1 MKSQA
6 QNRARNICAPP
17 RLLRLLFDIT
27 SAIDYN
33 VSVMRYLFYDVECSN
48 CFNGEGKI
56 CSFGYVITDEEFN
69 VLEKRDIVMNP
80 ASRFYLRRKEGRP
93 EIELAYSEEYF
104 RSQPKF
110 DKFYEEIKNLLEE
123 PDQIVMGHSILNDVK
138 HLAYQCKRYK
148 FPCINYRFGDS
159 QLIYKKFVQ
168 NGSGSQVGL
177 ARICEE
183 FDIQPEHLH
192 RSDDDAWAT
201 MEFVRKI
208 CAQKHVSL
216 YRLLSDN
223 PECTGEI
230 DNFEITMNGVSVTRS
245 KRFLQRLLEEYVKTL
260 RPAQGGELEGK
271 RFCMSRKF
279 ERDNADL
286 CGYFAKKCFELG
298 GRYTRNAMRCNV
310 LVMADDEPCTRE
322 KAIRADAKFCKRVT
336 FITLEQFEQTLHIT
350 EEEKPVAAEFSLDKV
365 VSLPAVAYG
374 KPLKFTIGDRAKKEK
389 ATQTGGEG
397 GEGGEK
403 KKKKRRKR
411 KKSAA
416 GTPDKAQA
424 E

>member
-1 MKSQA
+1 
-6 QNRARNICAPP
+6 
-17 RLLRLLFDIT
+17 
-27 SAIDYN
+27 
-33 VSVMRYLFYDVECSN
+33 MRYLFYDVECSN

-56 CSFGYVITDEEFN
+56 CSFGYVITDEDFN
-69 VLEKRDIVMNP
+69 VLEKNDLVMNP

-104 RSQPKF
+104 RAQPKF
-110 DKFYEEIKNLLEE
+110 DKFYEKIKYMLEE

-168 NGSGSQVGL
+168 HGSGSQVGL

-183 FDIQPEHLH
+183 FDIHPEHLH

-201 MEFVRKI
+201 MEFVKI
-208 CAQKHVSL
+208 ICKQKHVSL

-230 DNFEITMNGVSVTRS
+230 NNFEITMNGVSVTRS
-245 KRFLQRLLEEYVKTL
+245 KRFLQRMLEEYVKTL

-271 RFCMSRKF
+271 RICMSRKF

-286 CGYFAKKCFELG
+286 CGYFAKKTFELG
-298 GRYTRNAMRCNV
+298 GRYTRNAMRANV

-322 KAIRADAKFCKRVT
+322 KAIRADGKLSKRVQ
-336 FITLEQFEQTLHIT
+336 FITLDEFKSMLHIS
-350 EEEKPVAAEFSLDKV
+350 EEEMPQAAAFSLDKV

-374 KPLKFTIGDRAKKEK
+374 KPLKMTIGDRAKKQPPAEQAK
-389 ATQTGGEG
+389 GEG
-397 GEGGEK
+397 
-403 KKKKRRKR
+403 KKKKRHRR
-411 KKSAA
+411 KKPSSASGA
-416 GTPDKAQA
+416 PSGSAPSSSAPAADSPIS
-424 E
+424 

>member
-1 MKSQA
+1 
-6 QNRARNICAPP
+6 
-17 RLLRLLFDIT
+17 
-27 SAIDYN
+27 
-33 VSVMRYLFYDVECSN
+33 MRYLFYDVECSN

-56 CSFGYVITDEEFN
+56 CSFGYVITDEDFN
-69 VLEKRDIVMNP
+69 VLEKNDLVMNP

-93 EIELAYSEEYF
+93 EIELAYSEEHF
-104 RSQPKF
+104 RAQPKF
-110 DKFYEEIKNLLEE
+110 DKFYEKIKYMLEE

-168 NGSGSQVGL
+168 HGSGSQVGL

-183 FDIQPEHLH
+183 FDIHPEHLH

-201 MEFVRKI
+201 MEFVKI
-208 CAQKHVSL
+208 ICKQKHVSL

-230 DNFEITMNGVSVTRS
+230 NNFEITMNGVSVTRS
-245 KRFLQRLLEEYVKTL
+245 KRFLQRMLEEYVKTL

-271 RFCMSRKF
+271 RICMSRKF

-286 CGYFAKKCFELG
+286 CGYFAKKTFELG
-298 GRYTRNAMRCNV
+298 GRYTRNAMRANV

-322 KAIRADAKFCKRVT
+322 KAIRADGKLSKRVQ
-336 FITLEQFEQTLHIT
+336 FITLDEFKSLLHIS
-350 EEEKPVAAEFSLDKV
+350 EEEMPQAAAFSLDKV

-374 KPLKFTIGDRAKKEK
+374 KPLKMTIGDRAKKQPPAEQAK
-389 ATQTGGEG
+389 GEG
-397 GEGGEK
+397 
-403 KKKKRRKR
+403 KKKKRRRR
-411 KKSAA
+411 KKPSSASGA
-416 GTPDKAQA
+416 PSDSAPSSNAPAADTPIS
-424 E
+424 

>member
-1 MKSQA
+1 
-6 QNRARNICAPP
+6 
-17 RLLRLLFDIT
+17 
-27 SAIDYN
+27 
-33 VSVMRYLFYDVECSN
+33 MRYLFYDVECSN

-56 CSFGYVITDEEFN
+56 CSFGYVITDEQFN
-69 VLEKRDIVMNP
+69 LLKKEDIVMNP

-110 DKFYEEIKNLLEE
+110 DKFYEKIKYMLEE

-168 NGSGSQVGL
+168 HGSGSQVGL

-183 FDIQPEHLH
+183 FDIHPEHLH

-201 MEFVRKI
+201 MEFVKI
-208 CAQKHVSL
+208 ICKQKHVSL

-230 DNFEITMNGVSVTRS
+230 NNFEITMNGVSVTRS
-245 KRFLQRLLEEYVKTL
+245 KRFLQRMLEEYVKTL

-271 RFCMSRKF
+271 RICMSRTF
-279 ERDNADL
+279 ERDNADV
-286 CGYFAKKCFELG
+286 CGYFAQKTFELG
-298 GRYTRNAMRCNV
+298 GRYTRNAMRANV

-322 KAIRADAKFCKRVT
+322 KAIRADGKLSKRVQ
-336 FITLEQFEQTLHIT
+336 FITLDEFKSLLHIS
-350 EEEKPVAAEFSLDKV
+350 EEEMPQAAAFSLDKV

-374 KPLKFTIGDRAKKEK
+374 KPLKMTIGDRAKKQPPAEQAK
-389 ATQTGGEG
+389 GEG
-397 GEGGEK
+397 
-403 KKKKRRKR
+403 KKKKRRRR
-411 KKSAA
+411 KKPSSASGA
-416 GTPDKAQA
+416 PSDSAPSSNAPAADTPIS
-424 E
+424 

>member
-1 MKSQA
+1 
-6 QNRARNICAPP
+6 
-17 RLLRLLFDIT
+17 
-27 SAIDYN
+27 
-33 VSVMRYLFYDVECSN
+33 MRYLFYDVECSN

-56 CSFGYVITDEEFN
+56 CSFGYVITDEDFN
-69 VLEKRDIVMNP
+69 VLEKNDLVMNP

-104 RSQPKF
+104 RAQPKF
-110 DKFYEEIKNLLEE
+110 DKFYEKIKYMLEE

-168 NGSGSQVGL
+168 HGSGSQVGL

-183 FDIQPEHLH
+183 FDIHPEHLH

-201 MEFVRKI
+201 MEFVKI
-208 CAQKHVSL
+208 ICKQKHVSL

-230 DNFEITMNGVSVTRS
+230 NNFEITMNGVSVTRS
-245 KRFLQRLLEEYVKTL
+245 KRFLQRMLEEYVKTL

-271 RFCMSRKF
+271 RICMSRKF

-286 CGYFAKKCFELG
+286 CGYFAKKTFELG
-298 GRYTRNAMRCNV
+298 GRYTRNAMRANV

-322 KAIRADAKFCKRVT
+322 KAIRADGKLSKRVQ
-336 FITLEQFEQTLHIT
+336 FITLDEFKSMLHIS
-350 EEEKPVAAEFSLDKV
+350 EEEMPQAAEFSLDKV

-374 KPLKFTIGDRAKKEK
+374 KPLKMTIGDRAKKQPPAEQAK
-389 ATQTGGEG
+389 GEG
-397 GEGGEK
+397 
-403 KKKKRRKR
+403 KKKKRRRR
-411 KKSAA
+411 KKPSSASGA
-416 GTPDKAQA
+416 PSGSAPSSNAPAADTPIS
-424 E
+424 

>member
-1 MKSQA
+1 
-6 QNRARNICAPP
+6 
-17 RLLRLLFDIT
+17 
-27 SAIDYN
+27 
-33 VSVMRYLFYDVECSN
+33 MRYLFYDVECSN

-56 CSFGYVITDEEFN
+56 CSFGYVITDEDFN
-69 VLEKRDIVMNP
+69 VLEKNDLVMNP

-93 EIELAYSEEYF
+93 EIELAYSEEHF
-104 RSQPKF
+104 RAQPKF
-110 DKFYEEIKNLLEE
+110 DKFYEKIKYMLEE

-168 NGSGSQVGL
+168 HGSGSQVGL

-183 FDIQPEHLH
+183 FDIHPEHLH

-201 MEFVRKI
+201 MEFVKI
-208 CAQKHVSL
+208 ICKQKHVSL

-230 DNFEITMNGVSVTRS
+230 NNFEITMNGVSVTRS
-245 KRFLQRLLEEYVKTL
+245 KRFLQRMLEEYVKTL

-271 RFCMSRKF
+271 RICMSRKF

-286 CGYFAKKCFELG
+286 CGYFAKKTFELG
-298 GRYTRNAMRCNV
+298 GRYTRNAMRANV

-322 KAIRADAKFCKRVT
+322 KAIRADGKLSKRVQ
-336 FITLEQFEQTLHIT
+336 FITLDEFKSLLHIS
-350 EEEKPVAAEFSLDKV
+350 EEEMPQAAAFSLDKV

-374 KPLKFTIGDRAKKEK
+374 KPLKMTIGDRTKKQPPAEQAK
-389 ATQTGGEG
+389 GDG
-397 GEGGEK
+397 K
-403 KKKKRRKR
+403 KKKKRRRR
-411 KKSAA
+411 KKPSSASGA
-416 GTPDKAQA
+416 PSGSAPSSSAPAADTPIS
-424 E
+424 

>member
-1 MKSQA
+1 
-6 QNRARNICAPP
+6 
-17 RLLRLLFDIT
+17 
-27 SAIDYN
+27 
-33 VSVMRYLFYDVECSN
+33 MRYLFYDVECSN

-56 CSFGYVITDEEFN
+56 CSFGYVITDEDFN
-69 VLEKRDIVMNP
+69 VLEKNDLVMNP

-104 RSQPKF
+104 RAQPKF
-110 DKFYEEIKNLLEE
+110 DKFYEKIKYMLEE

-168 NGSGSQVGL
+168 HGSGSQVGL

-183 FDIQPEHLH
+183 FDIHPEHLH

-201 MEFVRKI
+201 MEFVKI
-208 CAQKHVSL
+208 ICKQKHVSL

-230 DNFEITMNGVSVTRS
+230 NNFEITMNGVSVTRS
-245 KRFLQRLLEEYVKTL
+245 KRFLQRMLEEYVKTL

-271 RFCMSRKF
+271 RICMSRKF

-286 CGYFAKKCFELG
+286 CGYFAKKTFELG
-298 GRYTRNAMRCNV
+298 GRYTRNAMRANV

-322 KAIRADAKFCKRVT
+322 KAIRADGKLSKRVQ
-336 FITLEQFEQTLHIT
+336 FITLDEFKSLLHIS
-350 EEEKPVAAEFSLDKV
+350 EEEMPQAAEFSLDKV

-374 KPLKFTIGDRAKKEK
+374 KPLKMTIGDRAKKQPPAEQAK
-389 ATQTGGEG
+389 GEG
-397 GEGGEK
+397 K
-403 KKKKRRKR
+403 KKKKRRRR
-411 KKSAA
+411 KKPSSASGA
-416 GTPDKAQA
+416 PSDSAPSSSAPAADTPIS
-424 E
+424 

>member
-1 MKSQA
+1 
-6 QNRARNICAPP
+6 
-17 RLLRLLFDIT
+17 
-27 SAIDYN
+27 
-33 VSVMRYLFYDVECSN
+33 MRYLFYDVECSN

-56 CSFGYVITDEEFN
+56 CSFGYVITDEDFN
-69 VLEKRDIVMNP
+69 VLEKNDLVMNP

-104 RSQPKF
+104 RAQPKF
-110 DKFYEEIKNLLEE
+110 DKFYEKIKYMLEE

-168 NGSGSQVGL
+168 HGSGSQVGL

-183 FDIQPEHLH
+183 FDIHPEHLH

-201 MEFVRKI
+201 MEFVKI
-208 CAQKHVSL
+208 ICKQKHVSL

-230 DNFEITMNGVSVTRS
+230 NNFEITMNGVSVTRS
-245 KRFLQRLLEEYVKTL
+245 KRFLQRMLEEYVKTL

-271 RFCMSRKF
+271 RICMSRKF

-286 CGYFAKKCFELG
+286 CGYFAKKTFELG
-298 GRYTRNAMRCNV
+298 GRYTRNAMRANV

-322 KAIRADAKFCKRVT
+322 KAIRADGKLSKRVQ
-336 FITLEQFEQTLHIT
+336 FITLDEFKSLLHIS
-350 EEEKPVAAEFSLDKV
+350 EEEMPQAAAFSLDKV

-374 KPLKFTIGDRAKKEK
+374 KPLKMTIGDRAKKQPPAEQAK
-389 ATQTGGEG
+389 GEG
-397 GEGGEK
+397 
-403 KKKKRRKR
+403 KKKKRRRR
-411 KKSAA
+411 KKPSSASGA
-416 GTPDKAQA
+416 PSGSAPSSNAPAADTPIS
-424 E
+424 

>member
-1 MKSQA
+1 M
-6 QNRARNICAPP
+6 
-17 RLLRLLFDIT
+17 
-27 SAIDYN
+27 
-33 VSVMRYLFYDVECSN
+33 
-48 CFNGEGKI
+48 

-69 VLEKRDIVMNP
+69 VLKKEDIVMNP

-104 RSQPKF
+104 RAQPKF
-110 DKFYEEIKNLLEE
+110 DKFYDKIRDMLED

-148 FPCINYRFGDS
+148 LPCINYRFGDS
-159 QLIYKKFVQ
+159 QLVYKKLVQ
-168 NGSGSQVGL
+168 NGTGGQVGL

-183 FDIQPEHLH
+183 FGIEPEHLH

-201 MEFVRKI
+201 MEFMRII
-208 CAQKHVSL
+208 CRQRHVSL

-230 DNFEITMNGVSVTRS
+230 NDFEITMNGVSVTRS
-245 KRFLQRLLEEYVKTL
+245 KRFLQRMLEEYIKTL
-260 RPAQGGELEGK
+260 RSAEGGELAGK

-298 GRYTRNAMRCNV
+298 GKYTRNAMRCNV
-310 LVMADDEPCTRE
+310 LVSADGEPCTRE
-322 KAIRADAKFCKRVT
+322 KAILADAKMKQRVRIISLDE
-336 FITLEQFEQTLHIT
+336 FKSILHIA
-350 EEEKPVAAEFSLDKV
+350 EENMPQAAAFALDEH

-374 KPLKFTIGDRAKKEK
+374 KPLKMTIGEAHRKKSEIKQRA
-389 ATQTGGEG
+389 AAPAAAPAAAGEAPA
-397 GEGGEK
+397 
-403 KKKKRRKR
+403 KKKKRKRR
-411 KKSAA
+411 KKKKPAPAA
-416 GTPDKAQA
+416 PAAPAQG

>member
-1 MKSQA
+1 
-6 QNRARNICAPP
+6 
-17 RLLRLLFDIT
+17 
-27 SAIDYN
+27 
-33 VSVMRYLFYDVECSN
+33 MRYLFYDVECSN
-48 CFNGEGKI
+48 CFNGEGKM

-69 VLEKRDIVMNP
+69 VLKKEDIVMNP

-104 RSQPKF
+104 RAQPKF
-110 DKFYEEIKNLLEE
+110 DKFYDKIRDMLED

-148 FPCINYRFGDS
+148 LPCINYRFGDS
-159 QLIYKKFVQ
+159 QLVYKKLVQ
-168 NGSGSQVGL
+168 NGTGGQVGL

-183 FDIQPEHLH
+183 FGIEPEHLH

-201 MEFVRKI
+201 MEFMRII
-208 CAQKHVSL
+208 CRQRHVSL

-230 DNFEITMNGVSVTRS
+230 NDFEITMNGVSVTRS
-245 KRFLQRLLEEYVKTL
+245 KRFLQRMLEEYIKTL
-260 RPAQGGELEGK
+260 RSAEGGELAGK

-298 GRYTRNAMRCNV
+298 GKYTRNAMRCNV
-310 LVMADDEPCTRE
+310 LVSADGEPCTRE
-322 KAIRADAKFCKRVT
+322 KAILADAKMKQRVRIISLDE
-336 FITLEQFEQTLHIT
+336 FKNILHI
-350 EEEKPVAAEFSLDKV
+350 EEEDMPQAAAFALDEH

-374 KPLKFTIGDRAKKEK
+374 KPLKMTIGEAHRKKSEIKQRA
-389 ATQTGGEG
+389 AAPAAAPAAAGEAPA
-397 GEGGEK
+397 
-403 KKKKRRKR
+403 KKKKRKRRR
-411 KKSAA
+411 KKKPAPAA
-416 GTPDKAQA
+416 PAQG

>member
-1 MKSQA
+1 M
-6 QNRARNICAPP
+6 
-17 RLLRLLFDIT
+17 
-27 SAIDYN
+27 
-33 VSVMRYLFYDVECSN
+33 
-48 CFNGEGKI
+48 

-69 VLEKRDIVMNP
+69 VLKKEDIVMNP

-104 RSQPKF
+104 RAQPKF
-110 DKFYEEIKNLLEE
+110 DKFYDKIRDMLED

-148 FPCINYRFGDS
+148 LPCINYRFGDS
-159 QLIYKKFVQ
+159 QLVYKKLVQ
-168 NGSGSQVGL
+168 NGTGGQVGL

-183 FDIQPEHLH
+183 FGIEPEHLH

-201 MEFVRKI
+201 MEFMRII
-208 CAQKHVSL
+208 CRQRHVSL

-230 DNFEITMNGVSVTRS
+230 NDFEITMNGVSVTRS
-245 KRFLQRLLEEYVKTL
+245 KRFLQRMLEEYIKTL
-260 RPAQGGELEGK
+260 RSAEGGELAGK

-298 GRYTRNAMRCNV
+298 GKYTRNAMRCNV
-310 LVMADDEPCTRE
+310 LVSADGEPCTRE
-322 KAIRADAKFCKRVT
+322 KAILADAKMKQRVRIISLDE
-336 FITLEQFEQTLHIT
+336 FKNILHIA
-350 EEEKPVAAEFSLDKV
+350 EEDMAQAAAFALDEH

-374 KPLKFTIGDRAKKEK
+374 KPLKMTIGEAHRKKSEIKQRA
-389 ATQTGGEG
+389 AAPAAAPAADGEAPA
-397 GEGGEK
+397 
-403 KKKKRRKR
+403 KKKKRKRR
-411 KKSAA
+411 KKKKPAPAA
-416 GTPDKAQA
+416 PAQG

>member
-1 MKSQA
+1 
-6 QNRARNICAPP
+6 
-17 RLLRLLFDIT
+17 
-27 SAIDYN
+27 
-33 VSVMRYLFYDVECSN
+33 MRYLFYDVECSN
-48 CFNGEGKI
+48 CFNGEGKM

-69 VLEKRDIVMNP
+69 VLKKEDIVMNP

-104 RSQPKF
+104 RAQPKF
-110 DKFYEEIKNLLEE
+110 DKFYDKIRDMLED

-148 FPCINYRFGDS
+148 LPCINCRFGDS
-159 QLIYKKFVQ
+159 QLVYKKLVQ
-168 NGSGSQVGL
+168 NGTGGQVGL

-183 FDIQPEHLH
+183 FGIEPEHLH

-201 MEFVRKI
+201 MEFMRII
-208 CAQKHVSL
+208 CRQRHVSL

-230 DNFEITMNGVSVTRS
+230 NDFEITMNGVSVTRS
-245 KRFLQRLLEEYVKTL
+245 KRFLQRMLEEYIKTL
-260 RPAQGGELEGK
+260 RSAEGGELAGK

-298 GRYTRNAMRCNV
+298 GKYTRNAMRCNV
-310 LVMADDEPCTRE
+310 LVSADGEPCTRE
-322 KAIRADAKFCKRVT
+322 KAILADAKMKQRVRIISLDE
-336 FITLEQFEQTLHIT
+336 FKNILHIA
-350 EEEKPVAAEFSLDKV
+350 EEDMPQAAAFALDEH

-374 KPLKFTIGDRAKKEK
+374 KPLKMTIGEAHRKKSEIKQRA
-389 ATQTGGEG
+389 AAPAAAPAAAGEAPA
-397 GEGGEK
+397 
-403 KKKKRRKR
+403 KKKKRKRRR
-411 KKSAA
+411 KKKPAPAA
-416 GTPDKAQA
+416 PAQG

>member
-1 MKSQA
+1 
-6 QNRARNICAPP
+6 
-17 RLLRLLFDIT
+17 
-27 SAIDYN
+27 
-33 VSVMRYLFYDVECSN
+33 MRYLFYDVECSN

-56 CSFGYVITDEEFN
+56 CSFGYVITDEDFN
-69 VLEKRDIVMNP
+69 VLEKNDLVMNP

-104 RSQPKF
+104 RAQPKF
-110 DKFYEEIKNLLEE
+110 DKFYEKIKYMLEE

-168 NGSGSQVGL
+168 HGSGSQVGL

-183 FDIQPEHLH
+183 FDIHPEHLH

-201 MEFVRKI
+201 MEFVKI
-208 CAQKHVSL
+208 ICKQKHVSL

-230 DNFEITMNGVSVTRS
+230 NNFEITMNGVSVTRS
-245 KRFLQRLLEEYVKTL
+245 KRFLQRMLEEYVKTL

-271 RFCMSRKF
+271 RICMSRKF

-286 CGYFAKKCFELG
+286 CGYFAKKTFELG
-298 GRYTRNAMRCNV
+298 GRYTRNAMRANV

-322 KAIRADAKFCKRVT
+322 KAIRADGKLSKRVQ
-336 FITLEQFEQTLHIT
+336 FITLDEFKSMLHIS
-350 EEEKPVAAEFSLDKV
+350 EEEMPQAAEFSLDKV

-374 KPLKFTIGDRAKKEK
+374 KPLKMTIGERAKKQPPAEQAK
-389 ATQTGGEG
+389 GEG
-397 GEGGEK
+397 K
-403 KKKKRRKR
+403 KKKKRRRR
-411 KKSAA
+411 KKPSSASGA
-416 GTPDKAQA
+416 PSGSAPSSSAPAADTPIS
-424 E
+424 

>member
-1 MKSQA
+1 
-6 QNRARNICAPP
+6 
-17 RLLRLLFDIT
+17 
-27 SAIDYN
+27 
-33 VSVMRYLFYDVECSN
+33 MRYLFYDVECSN

-69 VLEKRDIVMNP
+69 VLEKNDIVMNP

-110 DKFYEEIKNLLEE
+110 DKFYEKIKYMLEE

-168 NGSGSQVGL
+168 HGSGSQVGL
-177 ARICEE
+177 AKICEE
-183 FDIQPEHLH
+183 FDIHPEHLH

-208 CAQKHVSL
+208 CEEKHVSL

-230 DNFEITMNGVSVTRS
+230 ENFEITMNGVSVTRS
-245 KRFLQRLLEEYVKTL
+245 KRFLQRMLDEYVKTL
-260 RPAQGGELEGK
+260 KPAAGGELEGK

-279 ERDNADL
+279 ERDNADM
-286 CGYFAKKCFELG
+286 CGFFAKRCFELG

-310 LVMADDEPCTRE
+310 LVSADDEPCTRE
-322 KAIRADAKFCKRVT
+322 KAILADRKMKERVKIISLDEFKR
-336 FITLEQFEQTLHIT
+336 LLHIGS
-350 EEEKPVAAEFSLDKV
+350 EDMPRVAAFSLDSV
-365 VSLPAVAYG
+365 ISLPAVAYG
-374 KPLKFTIGDRAKKEK
+374 KPLKMTIGEAGRRKKEGREK
-389 ATQTGGEG
+389 QAAAPEQTASAVTP
-397 GEGGEK
+397 
-403 KKKKRRKR
+403 KKKKRRRRR
-411 KKSAA
+411 KKPASSPFAPQD
-416 GTPDKAQA
+416 G

>member
-1 MKSQA
+1 M
-6 QNRARNICAPP
+6 
-17 RLLRLLFDIT
+17 
-27 SAIDYN
+27 
-33 VSVMRYLFYDVECSN
+33 
-48 CFNGEGKI
+48 

-69 VLEKRDIVMNP
+69 VLKKEDIVMNP

-104 RSQPKF
+104 RAQPKF
-110 DKFYEEIKNLLEE
+110 DKFYDKIRDMLED

-148 FPCINYRFGDS
+148 LPCINYRFGDS
-159 QLIYKKFVQ
+159 QLVYKKLVQ
-168 NGSGSQVGL
+168 NGTGGQVGL

-183 FDIQPEHLH
+183 FGIEPEHLH

-201 MEFVRKI
+201 MEFMRII
-208 CAQKHVSL
+208 CSQRHVSL

-230 DNFEITMNGVSVTRS
+230 NDFEITMNGVSVTRS
-245 KRFLQRLLEEYVKTL
+245 KRFLQRMLEEYIKTL
-260 RPAQGGELEGK
+260 RSAEGGELAGK

-298 GRYTRNAMRCNV
+298 GKYTRNAMRCNV
-310 LVMADDEPCTRE
+310 LVSADGEPCTRE
-322 KAIRADAKFCKRVT
+322 KAILADAKMKQRVRIISLDE
-336 FITLEQFEQTLHIT
+336 FKNILHIA
-350 EEEKPVAAEFSLDKV
+350 EEDMPQAAAFALDEH

-374 KPLKFTIGDRAKKEK
+374 KPLKMTIGEAHRKKSEIKQRA
-389 ATQTGGEG
+389 AAPAAAPAAAGEAPA
-397 GEGGEK
+397 
-403 KKKKRRKR
+403 KKKKRKRR
-411 KKSAA
+411 KKKKPAPAAPAA
-416 GTPDKAQA
+416 G

>member
-1 MKSQA
+1 
-6 QNRARNICAPP
+6 
-17 RLLRLLFDIT
+17 
-27 SAIDYN
+27 
-33 VSVMRYLFYDVECSN
+33 MRYLFYDVECSN

-56 CSFGYVITDEEFN
+56 CSFGYVITDEDFN
-69 VLEKRDIVMNP
+69 VLEKNDLVMNP

-104 RSQPKF
+104 RAQPKF
-110 DKFYEEIKNLLEE
+110 DKFYEKIKYMLEE

-168 NGSGSQVGL
+168 HGSGSQVGL

-183 FDIQPEHLH
+183 FDIHPEHLH

-201 MEFVRKI
+201 MEFVKI
-208 CAQKHVSL
+208 ICKQKHVSL

-230 DNFEITMNGVSVTRS
+230 NNFEITMNGVSVTRS
-245 KRFLQRLLEEYVKTL
+245 KRFLQRMLEEYVKTL

-271 RFCMSRKF
+271 RICVSRKF

-286 CGYFAKKCFELG
+286 CGYFAKKTFELG
-298 GRYTRNAMRCNV
+298 GRYTRNAMRANV

-322 KAIRADAKFCKRVT
+322 KAIRADGKLSKRVQ
-336 FITLEQFEQTLHIT
+336 FITLDEFKSMLHIS
-350 EEEKPVAAEFSLDKV
+350 EEEMPQAAAFSLDKV

-374 KPLKFTIGDRAKKEK
+374 KPLKMTIGDRAKKQPPAEQAK
-389 ATQTGGEG
+389 GEG
-397 GEGGEK
+397 
-403 KKKKRRKR
+403 KKKKRRRR
-411 KKSAA
+411 KKPSSASGA
-416 GTPDKAQA
+416 PSGSAPSSNAPAADTPIS
-424 E
+424 

>member
-1 MKSQA
+1 
-6 QNRARNICAPP
+6 
-17 RLLRLLFDIT
+17 
-27 SAIDYN
+27 
-33 VSVMRYLFYDVECSN
+33 MRYLFYDVECSN

-56 CSFGYVITDEEFN
+56 CSFGYVITDEDFN
-69 VLEKRDIVMNP
+69 VLEKNDLVMNP

-104 RSQPKF
+104 RAQPKF
-110 DKFYEEIKNLLEE
+110 DKFYEKIKYMLEE

-168 NGSGSQVGL
+168 HGSGSQVGL

-183 FDIQPEHLH
+183 FDIHPEHLH

-201 MEFVRKI
+201 MEFVKI
-208 CAQKHVSL
+208 ICKQKHVSL

-230 DNFEITMNGVSVTRS
+230 NNFEITMNGVSVTRS
-245 KRFLQRLLEEYVKTL
+245 KRFLQRMLEEYVKTL

-271 RFCMSRKF
+271 RICMSRKF

-286 CGYFAKKCFELG
+286 CGYFAKKTFELG
-298 GRYTRNAMRCNV
+298 GRYTRNAMRANV

-322 KAIRADAKFCKRVT
+322 KAIRADGKLSKRVQ
-336 FITLEQFEQTLHIT
+336 FITLDEFKSLLHIS
-350 EEEKPVAAEFSLDKV
+350 EEEMPQAAAFSLDKV

-374 KPLKFTIGDRAKKEK
+374 KPLKMTIGERAKKQPPAEQAK
-389 ATQTGGEG
+389 GEG
-397 GEGGEK
+397 
-403 KKKKRRKR
+403 KKKKRRRR
-411 KKSAA
+411 KKPSSASGA
-416 GTPDKAQA
+416 PSDSAPSSNAPAADTPIS
-424 E
+424 

>member
-1 MKSQA
+1 
-6 QNRARNICAPP
+6 
-17 RLLRLLFDIT
+17 
-27 SAIDYN
+27 
-33 VSVMRYLFYDVECSN
+33 MRYLFYDVECSN

-56 CSFGYVITDEEFN
+56 CSFGYVITDEDFN
-69 VLEKRDIVMNP
+69 VLEKNDLVMNP

-104 RSQPKF
+104 RAQPKF
-110 DKFYEEIKNLLEE
+110 DKFYEKIKYMLEE

-168 NGSGSQVGL
+168 HGSGSQVGL

-183 FDIQPEHLH
+183 FDIHPEHLH

-201 MEFVRKI
+201 MEFVKI
-208 CAQKHVSL
+208 ICKQKHVSL

-230 DNFEITMNGVSVTRS
+230 NNFEITMNGVSVTRS
-245 KRFLQRLLEEYVKTL
+245 KRFLQRMLEEYVKTL

-271 RFCMSRKF
+271 RICMSRKF

-286 CGYFAKKCFELG
+286 CGYFAKKTFELG
-298 GRYTRNAMRCNV
+298 GRYTRNAMRANV

-322 KAIRADAKFCKRVT
+322 KAIRADGKLSKRVQ
-336 FITLEQFEQTLHIT
+336 FITLDEFKSLLHIS
-350 EEEKPVAAEFSLDKV
+350 EEEMPQAAEFSLDKV

-374 KPLKFTIGDRAKKEK
+374 KPLKMTIGERAKKQPPAEQAK
-389 ATQTGGEG
+389 GEG
-397 GEGGEK
+397 K
-403 KKKKRRKR
+403 KKKKRRRR
-411 KKSAA
+411 KKPSSASGA
-416 GTPDKAQA
+416 PSGSAPSSSAPAADSPIS
-424 E
+424 

>member
-1 MKSQA
+1 
-6 QNRARNICAPP
+6 
-17 RLLRLLFDIT
+17 
-27 SAIDYN
+27 
-33 VSVMRYLFYDVECSN
+33 MRYLFYDVECSN

-56 CSFGYVITDEEFN
+56 CSFGYVITDEDFN
-69 VLEKRDIVMNP
+69 VLEKNDLVMNP

-104 RSQPKF
+104 RAQPKF
-110 DKFYEEIKNLLEE
+110 DKFYEKIKYMLEE

-168 NGSGSQVGL
+168 HGSGSQVGL

-183 FDIQPEHLH
+183 FDIHPEHLH

-201 MEFVRKI
+201 MEFVKI
-208 CAQKHVSL
+208 ICKQKHVSL

-230 DNFEITMNGVSVTRS
+230 NNFEITMNGVSVTRS
-245 KRFLQRLLEEYVKTL
+245 KRFLQRMLEEYVKTL

-271 RFCMSRKF
+271 RICMSRKF

-286 CGYFAKKCFELG
+286 CGYFAKKTFELG
-298 GRYTRNAMRCNV
+298 GRYTRNAMRANV

-322 KAIRADAKFCKRVT
+322 KAIRADGKLSKRVQ
-336 FITLEQFEQTLHIT
+336 FITLDEFKSLLHIS
-350 EEEKPVAAEFSLDKV
+350 EDEMPQAAAFSLDKV

-374 KPLKFTIGDRAKKEK
+374 KPLKMTIGDRAKKQPPAEQAK
-389 ATQTGGEG
+389 GEG
-397 GEGGEK
+397 K
-403 KKKKRRKR
+403 KKKKRRRR
-411 KKSAA
+411 KKPSSVSGAPSGSAPSSNA
-416 GTPDKAQA
+416 PAADTPIS
-424 E
+424 